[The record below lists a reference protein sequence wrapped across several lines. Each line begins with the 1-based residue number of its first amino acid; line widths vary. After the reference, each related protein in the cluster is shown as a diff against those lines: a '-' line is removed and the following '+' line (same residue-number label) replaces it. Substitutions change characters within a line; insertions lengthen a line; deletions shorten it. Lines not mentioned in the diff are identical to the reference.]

1 MSDRQNHLHCAVG
14 VLRATTKTP
23 EVRHAIDGLLA
34 DKALTSRRILEA
46 AARLIG
52 LLDAEGA
59 ARPELGEDWVSL
71 AELGQ
76 TAGGG

>member
-1 MSDRQNHLHCAVG
+1 MSDRQNHLHCALG

-23 EVRHAIDGLLA
+23 EIQRAIDALLA
-34 DKALTSRRILEA
+34 DKALTSHRILEA

-76 TAGGG
+76 MAGG